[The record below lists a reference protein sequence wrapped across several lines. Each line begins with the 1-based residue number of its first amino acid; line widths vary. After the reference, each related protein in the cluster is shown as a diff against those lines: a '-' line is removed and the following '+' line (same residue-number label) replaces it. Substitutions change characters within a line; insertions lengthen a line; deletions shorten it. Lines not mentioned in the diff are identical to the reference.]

1 MAHIRMHAVFIFWLE
16 NKTDECFEMPADTL
30 VSKFVRWLYT
40 KENDYLEYY
49 NAEVVVRDF
58 LTCKTGI
65 NSTFKESQL
74 PSIMHYLKPIYIQ
87 HTFPE
92 TVKSSMQ

>member
-1 MAHIRMHAVFIFWLE
+1 MTHIKIYSTFTFWLE
-16 NKTDECFEMPADTL
+16 NKTDQCFELPADTL
-30 VSKFVRWLYT
+30 VSKFIRWLYT
-40 KENDYLEYY
+40 KENDWLDHYGSETI
-49 NAEVVVRDF
+49 VRYF

-92 TVKSSMQ
+92 TIKYSIP